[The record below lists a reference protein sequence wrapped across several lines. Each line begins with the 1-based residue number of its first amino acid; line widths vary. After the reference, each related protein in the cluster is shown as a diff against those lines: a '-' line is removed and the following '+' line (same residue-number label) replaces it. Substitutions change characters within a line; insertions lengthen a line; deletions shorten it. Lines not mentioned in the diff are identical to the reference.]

1 MSLVQWQ
8 PLSNFENLIDR
19 YARSLGWPTNGE
31 LELFTKQDWA
41 PNVDISETD
50 KELIFRADVPDVK
63 KEDVKVSIENGV
75 LSIQGEKKHEKEE
88 TEKKYHRVERYYGK
102 FSRSFTLP
110 SYVDESKIEATFKN
124 GVLKLH
130 IPKIAESTHKCID
143 VKID

>member
-8 PLSNFENLIDR
+8 PLSNFENMIDR
-19 YARSLGWPTNGE
+19 YARSLGWPMNGE
-31 LELFTKQDWA
+31 LELFSKQDWA

-124 GVLKLH
+124 GVLNLH
-130 IPKIAESTHKCID
+130 IPKIAESTHKSID
-143 VKID
+143 VKIN

>member
-1 MSLVQWQ
+1 MSLVPWQ
-8 PLSNFENLIDR
+8 PLSNFENMIDR
-19 YARSLGWPTNGE
+19 YARSLGWPMNGE
-31 LELFTKQDWA
+31 LELFSKQDWA

-124 GVLKLH
+124 GVLNLH
-130 IPKIAESTHKCID
+130 IPKIAESTHKSID
-143 VKID
+143 VKIN